1 MCPGESVEKHIL
13 SCHDLRRHS
22 ELVHVYAPR
31 DIVSALDSEG
41 FGATVENSV
50 ASEIAEDDKKIVE
63 NMGDLICFGSKEV
76 KIWIL
81 KWTRSFARSC
91 VSLASPDS
99 KPAPARHA
107 AAHLLDLD
115 ADAAVAMRDARPR
128 GRGSAASG
136 LGVVEMRGHAC

>member
-76 KIWIL
+76 KIWIF
-81 KWTRSFARSC
+81 KWTWFCKELREFRLPRFEACSC
-91 VSLASPDS
+91 
-99 KPAPARHA
+99 PARCCTS
-107 AAHLLDLD
+107 
-115 ADAAVAMRDARPR
+115 PR
-128 GRGSAASG
+128 SR
-136 LGVVEMRGHAC
+136 R